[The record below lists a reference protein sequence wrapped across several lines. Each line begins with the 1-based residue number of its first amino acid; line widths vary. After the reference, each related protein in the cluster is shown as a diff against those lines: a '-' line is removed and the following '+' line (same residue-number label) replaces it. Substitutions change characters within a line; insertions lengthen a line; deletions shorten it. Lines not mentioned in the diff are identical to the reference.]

1 MGDIMSHSVLLSP
14 SAPTSPTT
22 SDMRVLIVEDN
33 PRLAASIQQAI
44 SEQGHSAHVCLT
56 GYEAEDLAAEDVY
69 DMYILDVMLPDRS
82 GIDICKNLRT
92 MGISA
97 PVLMLTAL
105 SNTTNKVEG
114 LDAGADD
121 YLTKPFEY
129 DELVARVRALLR
141 RGTASQSTKLTV
153 DDVELDLSR
162 RSVKRDGESIK
173 FTSKELALLEYFMRN
188 PDRVLTRSSI
198 MQSVWETEYEPGS
211 NIVDVYVSNLRKKLT
226 ENGGKQLIHT
236 MIGTGYRFGPDPE

>member
-1 MGDIMSHSVLLSP
+1 
-14 SAPTSPTT
+14 
-22 SDMRVLIVEDN
+22 MRVLIVEDN

-92 MGISA
+92 MGIAA

-105 SNTTNKVEG
+105 SNTTNKIEG

-121 YLTKPFEY
+121 YLTKPFEF

-141 RGTASQSTKLTV
+141 RGTATQSTKLTV
-153 DDVELDLSR
+153 DDVELDLGR
-162 RSVKRDGESIK
+162 RSVKRAGEPIK

-188 PDRVLTRSSI
+188 PDRVSDAVGDHAIRMGDGVRARQQYRRRLRL
-198 MQSVWETEYEPGS
+198 EPAQEARREWRQTADS
-211 NIVDVYVSNLRKKLT
+211 YDDRD
-226 ENGGKQLIHT
+226 
-236 MIGTGYRFGPDPE
+236 GYRFGPDPE